1 MFTFVLV
8 DNDKDSDSGT
18 DDNDRDCTK
27 PVKSEA
33 NDEGFCLLGSAEVSE
48 SDSQTNLIVL

>member
-8 DNDKDSDSGT
+8 DNDRDSDSEA
-18 DDNDRDCTK
+18 DNDDRDHTR

-33 NDEGFCLLGSAEVSE
+33 NNEGFCLLGNTKVSE
-48 SDSQTNLIVL
+48 SGL